1 AKELTWTGVGVIGVS
16 WFIGPAVGHF
26 YADFDRQG
34 WIGLGI
40 RAAGLASAGIV
51 WAIASASDKCAPR
64 ESEMQYECGLSDS
77 WNTAI
82 WYSIIVPPLV
92 LLGSGIYDM
101 VAAPRSARRANARS
115 NASASQLSVAPMIV
129 RNEGQLASGGLSV
142 VGTF

>member
-51 WAIASASDKCAPR
+51 WAIASASGKCAPR
-64 ESEMQYECGLSDS
+64 ESEMQYECGLSES

-92 LLGSGIYDM
+92 LLVSGIYDM
-101 VAAPRSARRANARS
+101 VVAPRSARRANARA
-115 NASASQLSVAPMIV
+115 NAAGLKISAAPIII
-129 RNEGQLASGGLSV
+129 RNDGQTTGAGLRV